1 VGGGETL
8 RGRPGRRRGVDD
20 VIGDIDE
27 DPRVVSLESGDS
39 VLSVVLTFI
48 LTVGGDSTKLLV
60 SFQSDEDPLIPGVCL
75 IDAFR
80 VFGGVVEIVNS
91 GVREES
97 MGIEKVTLPEV
108 LLGVDV
114 VGVGLV
120 EEADISVCASVLAC
134 FFFPGL
140 PGPLLARGGCVD
152 LS

>member
-120 EEADISVCASVLAC
+120 EEADI
-134 FFFPGL
+134 
-140 PGPLLARGGCVD
+140 
-152 LS
+152 